1 MQITTDIEYRMTR
14 YENRW
19 WKIYVTAPQKMLAI
33 IIHHFI
39 RVLSLSNA
47 GQLFSFHHKQLVL
60 VNNKLIDNSMV
71 LTYIVNET
79 DRYPLLSYVGN

>member
-1 MQITTDIEYRMTR
+1 MKITIDIEMARN
-14 YENRW
+14 ENKW
-19 WKIYVTAPQKMLAI
+19 WKIYVTAPHKILAI

-39 RVLSLSNA
+39 GVLSPFNV